1 MDWLSL
7 FPGSSRDKPRLM
19 ALAGAVLRQAED
31 LVSVIEALQPA
42 FSFAAAEGI
51 QLDSLARS
59 VELDRGDVGADA
71 PDEAFRQY
79 LLAKLALWSWDGTNK
94 TAPAVLNAALPGS
107 RQTDNG
113 DGTVSITGI
122 NGEVA
127 GKVIPIP
134 AGTKIIKNEELI
146 LNALF
151 PFSRES
157 GDYIIMNCE
166 L

>member
-1 MDWLSL
+1 MDYLAL
-7 FPGSSRDKPRLM
+7 FPAYTREKPRFS
-19 ALAGAVLRQAED
+19 ALAEAVLRQTAD
-31 LVSVIEALQPA
+31 LMALVPGLMSG
-42 FSFAAAEGI
+42 FSFARAEGI

-59 VELDRGDVGADA
+59 VGLDRGDVGADA

-94 TAPAVLNAALPGS
+94 TVPAVLNAALPGS

-134 AGTKIIKNEELI
+134 AGTKIIKN
-146 LNALF
+146 
-151 PFSRES
+151 
-157 GDYIIMNCE
+157 
-166 L
+166 

>member
-1 MDWLSL
+1 MGWLSL
-7 FPGSSRDKPRLM
+7 FPGASRDKPRLM

-59 VELDRGDVGADA
+59 VGLDRGDVGADA
-71 PDEAFRQY
+71 LDEAFRQY

-94 TAPAVLNAALPGS
+94 TVPAVLNAALPGS

-113 DGTVSITGI
+113 DGTATITGI

-134 AGTKIIKNEELI
+134 AGI
-146 LNALF
+146 
-151 PFSRES
+151 
-157 GDYIIMNCE
+157 GIMNTE
-166 L
+166 N

>member
-51 QLDSLARS
+51 QLDCLAQA
-59 VELDRGDVGADA
+59 VGLDRGDVGADA

-113 DGTVSITGI
+113 DGTATITGI

-134 AGTKIIKNEELI
+134 AGTKIILRS
-146 LNALF
+146 
-151 PFSRES
+151 P
-157 GDYIIMNCE
+157 
-166 L
+166 